1 VGVRMAE
8 EICRRLHF
16 SNEDTLQIAAL
27 VANHMRFADAERMKE
42 STLKR
47 FLRLPKFDEHLELHR
62 MDCLSSYGDL
72 SLYDFVLERLQQTP
86 AEEIRPQP
94 LLTGQDL
101 IALGYQPGPQFRDML
116 AAIEDAQL
124 EGVLHSKVD
133 AMDLVRHKFPLIS

>member
-1 VGVRMAE
+1 
-8 EICRRLHF
+8 
-16 SNEDTLQIAAL
+16 
-27 VANHMRFADAERMKE
+27 
-42 STLKR
+42 
-47 FLRLPKFDEHLELHR
+47 

-72 SLYDFVLERLQQTP
+72 SLYNFVRERLQQTP

-94 LLTGQDL
+94 LLSGEDL

>member
-1 VGVRMAE
+1 
-8 EICRRLHF
+8 
-16 SNEDTLQIAAL
+16 
-27 VANHMRFADAERMKE
+27 
-42 STLKR
+42 
-47 FLRLPKFDEHLELHR
+47 LPKFDEHLELHR

-72 SLYDFVLERLQQTP
+72 SLYDFVRERLQQTP

-124 EGVLHSKVD
+124 EGTLKSREE
-133 AMDLVRHKFPLIS
+133 ALEFVRREFPHAG

>member
-1 VGVRMAE
+1 MAE
-8 EICRRLHF
+8 EVCRRLHF
-16 SNEDTLQIAAL
+16 SNEDTRQIAAL

-72 SLYDFVLERLQQTP
+72 SLYNFVRERLQQTP

-94 LLTGQDL
+94 LLSGEDL